1 MSNEQKTKSVI
12 PNYEITFS
20 AKNVTP
26 KQRDIFWNLLSEAY
40 DNISKALSVKD
51 ADNTS
56 LGETKVSE
64 TDWSSESADWSSPSN
79 WSVGKK
85 LDKTLQSPSYD
96 WSDKL

>member
-1 MSNEQKTKSVI
+1 MSTKTESNTKDVI

-26 KQRDIFWNLLSEAY
+26 KQRQDFWDALEAAY
-40 DNISKALSVKD
+40 DVIAKTLSVKD

-56 LGETKVSE
+56 IGETKVSE
-64 TDWSSESADWSSPSN
+64 TDWSSPSN

-96 WSDKL
+96 WSGKL

>member
-1 MSNEQKTKSVI
+1 MSKESKTKNVI

-26 KQRDIFWNLLSEAY
+26 KQRQDFWDALDAAY
-40 DNISKALSVKD
+40 DVIVESLRIKD
-51 ADNTS
+51 SDNTS

-64 TDWSSESADWSSPSN
+64 TN
-79 WSVGKK
+79 WSLEAENWAVGRK

-96 WSDKL
+96 WSGKL

>member
-1 MSNEQKTKSVI
+1 MSTKTESTKDVI

-26 KQRDIFWNLLSEAY
+26 KQRQDFWDALDTAY
-40 DNISKALSVKD
+40 DVIVKSLSVKD
-51 ADNTS
+51 SDNTS

-64 TDWSSESADWSSPSN
+64 TDWSSEAEN
-79 WSVGKK
+79 WAVGKK

-96 WSDKL
+96 WTGKL

>member
-1 MSNEQKTKSVI
+1 MSTKTESTKNVI

-26 KQRDIFWNLLSEAY
+26 KQRQDFWDALEAAY
-40 DNISKALSVKD
+40 DVIAKTLSVKD

-56 LGETKVSE
+56 IGETKVSE
-64 TDWSSESADWSSPSN
+64 TDWSSPSN

-96 WSDKL
+96 WSGKL

>member
-1 MSNEQKTKSVI
+1 MSKESKTKNVI

-26 KQRDIFWNLLSEAY
+26 KQRQDFWDALDAAY
-40 DNISKALSVKD
+40 DVIVESLSIKD
-51 ADNTS
+51 SDNTS

-79 WSVGKK
+79 WTAGKK
-85 LDKTLQSPSYD
+85 LDKALQSPSYD
-96 WSDKL
+96 WSGKL

>member
-1 MSNEQKTKSVI
+1 MSNEQKTTKNVI

-40 DNISKALSVKD
+40 DNIAKALSVKD

-64 TDWSSESADWSSPSN
+64 TDWSSPSN

-85 LDKTLQSPSYD
+85 LDKTLQSSSYD

>member
-1 MSNEQKTKSVI
+1 MSKESKTKNVI

-26 KQRDIFWNLLSEAY
+26 KQRQDFWDALDAAY
-40 DNISKALSVKD
+40 DVIVESLSIKD
-51 ADNTS
+51 SDNTS

-64 TDWSSESADWSSPSN
+64 TN
-79 WSVGKK
+79 WSLEAENWAVGRK

-96 WSDKL
+96 WSGLL

>member
-1 MSNEQKTKSVI
+1 MSTKTESTENVI

-26 KQRDIFWNLLSEAY
+26 KQRQDFWDALEAAY
-40 DNISKALSVKD
+40 DVIAKTLSVKD

-56 LGETKVSE
+56 IGETKVSE
-64 TDWSSESADWSSPSN
+64 TDWSSPSED

-96 WSDKL
+96 WSGKL

>member
-1 MSNEQKTKSVI
+1 MSKESKTKNVI

-26 KQRDIFWNLLSEAY
+26 KQRQDFWDALDAAY
-40 DNISKALSVKD
+40 DVIAKTLSVKD

-56 LGETKVSE
+56 IGETKVSE
-64 TDWSSESADWSSPSN
+64 TDWSSPSN

-85 LDKTLQSPSYD
+85 LDKALQSPSYD
-96 WSDKL
+96 WSGKL

>member
-1 MSNEQKTKSVI
+1 MSNEQKTENVI

-26 KQRDIFWNLLSEAY
+26 KQRQDFWDALSEAY
-40 DNISKALSVKD
+40 DVIAKALSVKD
-51 ADNTS
+51 SDNTS

-64 TDWSSESADWSSPSN
+64 TDWSSPSDWAAD
-79 WSVGKK
+79 KK

-96 WSDKL
+96 WSDRL

>member
-1 MSNEQKTKSVI
+1 MSNEQKTENVI

-26 KQRDIFWNLLSEAY
+26 KQRQDFWNALDAAY
-40 DNISKALSVKD
+40 DVIVESLSIKD
-51 ADNTS
+51 SDNTS

-64 TDWSSESADWSSPSN
+64 TN
-79 WSVGKK
+79 WSLEAENWAVGKK

-96 WSDKL
+96 WSGKL

>member
-1 MSNEQKTKSVI
+1 MSKESKTKNVI

-26 KQRDIFWNLLSEAY
+26 KQRQDFWDALEAAY
-40 DNISKALSVKD
+40 DVIAKTLSVKD

-56 LGETKVSE
+56 IGETKVSE
-64 TDWSSESADWSSPSN
+64 TDWSSEAEN
-79 WSVGKK
+79 WAVGRK

-96 WSDKL
+96 WSGKL

>member
-1 MSNEQKTKSVI
+1 MSNEQKTENVI

-26 KQRDIFWNLLSEAY
+26 KQRQDFWDALEAAY
-40 DNISKALSVKD
+40 DVIAKTLSVKD

-56 LGETKVSE
+56 IGETKVSE
-64 TDWSSESADWSSPSN
+64 TDWSSEAEN
-79 WSVGKK
+79 WAVGRK

-96 WSDKL
+96 WSGKL

>member
-1 MSNEQKTKSVI
+1 MSTKTESTENVI

-26 KQRDIFWNLLSEAY
+26 KQRQDFWDALEAAY
-40 DNISKALSVKD
+40 DVIAKTLSVKD

-56 LGETKVSE
+56 IGETKVSE
-64 TDWSSESADWSSPSN
+64 TDWSSPSN
-79 WSVGKK
+79 WSVDKK

-96 WSDKL
+96 WSGKL

>member
-1 MSNEQKTKSVI
+1 MSNEQKTENVI

-26 KQRDIFWNLLSEAY
+26 KQRQDFWDALDAAY
-40 DNISKALSVKD
+40 DVIVESLSIKD
-51 ADNTS
+51 SDNTS

-64 TDWSSESADWSSPSN
+64 TN
-79 WSVGKK
+79 WSLEAENWAVGRK

-96 WSDKL
+96 WSGLL